1 MTDPKPV
8 RRVVTGHDARGRAV
22 IFADDSVVPAGSPGP
37 DAAVVRVWTTST
49 LPADN
54 NDPVDGHE
62 RVLALHGDG
71 GSAIRVVDM
80 PPGFVSPMHRTGSI
94 DYIIILSGQLEL
106 ELDDGVSTLVGP
118 GDIVVQR
125 GTIHRWRNPSANE
138 ACRGVMVL
146 TEARGYELDGVPLEN
161 VLP

>member
-22 IFADDSVVPAGSPGP
+22 IFADDSVVPAGYPGQ

-54 NDPVDGHE
+54 NDPVDGRE

-106 ELDDGVSTLVGP
+106 ELDDGVRTLVGP

-125 GTIHRWRNPSANE
+125 GTIHRWRNPSDSE
-138 ACRGVMVL
+138 VCRGVMVL
-146 TEARGYELDGVPLEN
+146 TEARPYEHDGVPLEN